1 MRLNPLGAF
10 WQGGFPCA
18 LGPENGWKITGRG
31 TIFCPLPREAFC
43 SDPTPHR
50 EAPAAVYI
58 PANFLKVPL
67 RGTAGRPASLRLPP
81 PRAPPSTPRLFP
93 PHLPRRWRR
102 PKRTPMGEKRPRRYG
117 VACLYD
123 KGAACLPSP
132 HAERPEEVPADLQP
146 DSVNPEKVRVTHG
159 FER

>member
-1 MRLNPLGAF
+1 MRLNPVGAF

-50 EAPAAVYI
+50 AAPAAVSI

-93 PHLPRRWRR
+93 PPPPPPLAAVQAHSHGRKEAAALRRCLSVRQGRGLPPKSPRRATGGGAGRLAAGLR
-102 PKRTPMGEKRPRRYG
+102 QPRE
-117 VACLYD
+117 
-123 KGAACLPSP
+123 GAR
-132 HAERPEEVPADLQP
+132 HAW
-146 DSVNPEKVRVTHG
+146 
-159 FER
+159 F